1 MGKNLIIELN
11 KMKTLMGLLNE
22 QGSAD
27 INIDRMAQEKI
38 ADLPDTPNEGFYAT
52 MIGQGTDYPTILS
65 DYKTQV
71 ISTPYKNSPPSVKQS
86 GTGVTAKDFMSG
98 VQTDEKGNEY
108 IVQGKKKY
116 CLPNKDF
123 WKSFT
128 SGNYVYQIINP
139 RNEKKFTMVLT
150 TVPEVT
156 VPTITYGG
164 KVIEKKMKG
173 YEASLLCQGGDNGW
187 GFLIKD
193 GALFWNNKGTAKDG
207 TIGATWKS
215 YNINDP
221 EDFDLRSDF
230 DIWWDEYGMW
240 VEIGMGVLAAWAGA
254 GLAGFLISSLELTGG
269 LAAAYAG
276 GSETILSVLMQGAV
290 ESMVM
295 LPIANYQ
302 ISRGMDEQAILNVVF
317 CFLPFLT
324 ELGSVQKYIKGGIQP
339 ESASSLTSKLD
350 GIGGWDSMAGN
361 PIKYQGFLESLTGS
375 ELMLWR
381 TTIDQL
387 STNAGQTEFKE
398 ALESYLKS
406 NKTRITKEI
415 LGNNTLLQKI
425 DMATEGNFSKV
436 AKAVVNQNPI
446 TGGGLLGQFLRIGIP
461 IAGVVV
467 GFQSIYN
474 SLKSRGYS
482 DEQIEKTMVETKK
495 ALDKNEFFNKI
506 SKINQDLA
514 SKLTQE
520 LILKYYSSDDNVDMV
535 LQDKRIAKALE
546 SDLQKTA
553 VDMILKDNDLYE
565 EFVEVMD
572 IPVDINKTNEFLK
585 VQLIDE
591 FLIPNGYENPN
602 VTDIKPLVKYKF
614 TTQKIPNGEI
624 TINKQ
629 IKSPADVINLDWTKD
644 VTIKTV

>member
-1 MGKNLIIELN
+1 VLNGMGKNLIIELN

-38 ADLPDTPNEGFYAT
+38 ADLPDTPKEGFYAT
-52 MIGQGTDYPTILS
+52 MIGQGTDYPTVYPE
-65 DYKTQV
+65 YKTQV
-71 ISTPYKNSPPSVKQS
+71 ISTPYKNSPPSIKQT
-86 GTGVTAKDFMSG
+86 GTGVSAKDFMSG

-108 IVQGKKKY
+108 VVQGKKKY

-139 RNEKKFTMVLT
+139 RNGKTFTMVLT

-164 KVIEKKMKG
+164 KIKDKKMKG

-207 TIGATWKS
+207 TIGGTWKS
-215 YNINDP
+215 YNTSDP

-240 VEIGMGVLAAWAGA
+240 VEIGLGLLAAWAGA

-276 GSETILSVLMQGAV
+276 GSETILSVLMQAAV
-290 ESMVM
+290 ESTVM

-302 ISRGMDEQAILNVVF
+302 ISRGMDDQGILNIVF

-324 ELGSVQKYIKGGIQP
+324 ELGSVQRYIKGGIQP

-361 PIKYQGFLESLTGS
+361 QIKYQGFLESLTGS

-381 TTIDQL
+381 TTVEQF
-387 STNAGQTEFKE
+387 STNAGQTEFKT

-415 LGNNTLLQKI
+415 LH
-425 DMATEGNFSKV
+425 
-436 AKAVVNQNPI
+436 VV
-446 TGGGLLGQFLRIGIP
+446 L
-461 IAGVVV
+461 
-467 GFQSIYN
+467 FQ
-474 SLKSRGYS
+474 
-482 DEQIEKTMVETKK
+482 T
-495 ALDKNEFFNKI
+495 
-506 SKINQDLA
+506 
-514 SKLTQE
+514 
-520 LILKYYSSDDNVDMV
+520 ILFY
-535 LQDKRIAKALE
+535 L
-546 SDLQKTA
+546 
-553 VDMILKDNDLYE
+553 
-565 EFVEVMD
+565 
-572 IPVDINKTNEFLK
+572 
-585 VQLIDE
+585 
-591 FLIPNGYENPN
+591 
-602 VTDIKPLVKYKF
+602 
-614 TTQKIPNGEI
+614 
-624 TINKQ
+624 
-629 IKSPADVINLDWTKD
+629 
-644 VTIKTV
+644 

>member
-1 MGKNLIIELN
+1 
-11 KMKTLMGLLNE
+11 MGLLNE

>member
-1 MGKNLIIELN
+1 
-11 KMKTLMGLLNE
+11 
-22 QGSAD
+22 
-27 INIDRMAQEKI
+27 MAQEKI
-38 ADLPDTPNEGFYAT
+38 ADLPDTPKEGFYAT
-52 MIGQGTDYPTILS
+52 MIGQGTDYPTVYPE
-65 DYKTQV
+65 YKTQV
-71 ISTPYKNSPPSVKQS
+71 ISTPYKNSPPSIKQT
-86 GTGVTAKDFMSG
+86 GTGVSAKDFMSG

-108 IVQGKKKY
+108 VVQGKKKY

-139 RNEKKFTMVLT
+139 RNGKTFTMVLT

-164 KVIEKKMKG
+164 KIKDKKMKG

-207 TIGATWKS
+207 TIGGTWKS
-215 YNINDP
+215 YNTSDP

-240 VEIGMGVLAAWAGA
+240 VEIGLGLLAAWAGA

-276 GSETILSVLMQGAV
+276 GSETILSVLMQAAV
-290 ESMVM
+290 ESTVM
-295 LPIANYQ
+295 LPIADYQ
-302 ISRGMDEQAILNVVF
+302 ISRGMDDQGILNIVF

-324 ELGSVQKYIKGGIQP
+324 ELGSVQRYIKGGIQP

-350 GIGGWDSMAGN
+350 AIGGWDSMAGN
-361 PIKYQGFLESLTGS
+361 QIKYQDFLESLTGS

-381 TTIDQL
+381 TTVEQF
-387 STNAGQTEFKE
+387 STNAGQTEFKT

-415 LGNNTLLQKI
+415 LGNNKLLQKI
-425 DMATEGNFSKV
+425 DTATDGKFSKV

-446 TGGGLLGQFLRIGIP
+446 KGGGLLGQFLRIGIP

-467 GFQSIYN
+467 GFQKIYDV
-474 SLKSRGYS
+474 LKNHGYS
-482 DEQIEKTMVETKK
+482 DEQIEKIANETKK
-495 ALDKNEFFNKI
+495 SLDNSKFLNDIQKIDINLYNKF
-506 SKINQDLA
+506 A
-514 SKLTQE
+514 QE
-520 LILKYYSSDDNVDMV
+520 LTVKYYS
-535 LQDKRIAKALE
+535 DKNN
-546 SDLQKTA
+546 T
-553 VDMILKDNDLYE
+553 DMILKNEKVGKALASDIEKAGKELIRENKDVYE
-565 EFVEVMD
+565 KYAIILNIEPEIQKVSD
-572 IPVDINKTNEFLK
+572 RLKTRLQKKLLE
-585 VQLIDE
+585 
-591 FLIPNGYENPN
+591 PSGYENATI
-602 VTDIKPLVKYKF
+602 TDVEPLVRYEF
-614 TTQKIPNGEI
+614 TTPSNQSGEI
-624 TINKQ
+624 TFNKK
-629 IKSPADVINLDWTKD
+629 ITAADLPNIDYTKD
-644 VTIKTV
+644 VILKTK